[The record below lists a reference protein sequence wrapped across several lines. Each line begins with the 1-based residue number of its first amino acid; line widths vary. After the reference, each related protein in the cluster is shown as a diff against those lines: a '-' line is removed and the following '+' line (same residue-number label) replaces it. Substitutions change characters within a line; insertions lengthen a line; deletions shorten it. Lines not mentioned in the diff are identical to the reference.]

1 MQARASYNATVHAP
15 GLWGITGVLGL
26 LAQALYRLTPYAI
39 DAITHPLTLVELAVL
54 VGWVV
59 FNAYSEGYRGFHRM
73 FSPRVVARARA
84 LDANPKPLLVVLAPI
99 YCMGLIHA
107 TRKRLIVSWLLTLG
121 IVAIVIAVRLLDQ
134 PWRGIVD
141 AGVVAGLAIGF
152 VSILYFVVLALLG
165 RPIAVNPDL
174 PGQAAS

>member
-1 MQARASYNATVHAP
+1 
-15 GLWGITGVLGL
+15 LWGITGVLGL

-39 DAITHPLTLVELAVL
+39 DAITHPLAMVELAVL

-59 FNAYSEGYRGFHRM
+59 FNAYAEGYRGFHRM

-84 LDANPKPLLVVLAPI
+84 LDADPKPLLVVLAPL

-107 TRKRLIVSWLLTLG
+107 TRRRLITSWLLTLG

-141 AGVVAGLAIGF
+141 AGVVAGLAIGS

-165 RPIAVNPDL
+165 RPIEVDPDL
-174 PGQAAS
+174 PGQVAG